1 MKGGILRQAAVDLG
15 RLRFLLHPTLQAL
28 PHPHQALVGD
38 VDHLLRR
45 ELLAGRWHQEGAAG
59 IAEHLDHLSQL
70 RFRGLRQVAEGGQ
83 GGGPADA
90 PAVGGFVGEGLEQ
103 LFAEVLPPRGLLP
116 RAGEFGVGLLG
127 VGIEGMG
134 HRADRF
140 VVAQSQGALASLL
153 LPVRPGAVQGM
164 LQDRKLVGVV
174 AHIVHQP
181 GRQHRLDLD
190 ALHPDRIDDRGAA
203 FLRGQPGHQVEAGVD
218 RLGQAGE
225 LGAITKKIRSHR

>member
-1 MKGGILRQAAVDLG
+1 MAVLGCDAVCLIQSPAGLLLLAQLLFSQLSIVLLPTALQKLQGAVKSNGIALGPGLIGLALLLPVPIDRQLGVAEHTGLSPGMQGGILRQAAVDLG

-59 IAEHLDHLSQL
+59 IAEHLDHLLQL

-90 PAVGGFVGEGLEQ
+90 PSVGGLVGEGLEQ

-116 RAGEFGVGLLG
+116 RAGEFGVGLFG
-127 VGIEGMG
+127 VGI
-134 HRADRF
+134 
-140 VVAQSQGALASLL
+140 
-153 LPVRPGAVQGM
+153 
-164 LQDRKLVGVV
+164 
-174 AHIVHQP
+174 
-181 GRQHRLDLD
+181 
-190 ALHPDRIDDRGAA
+190 
-203 FLRGQPGHQVEAGVD
+203 
-218 RLGQAGE
+218 
-225 LGAITKKIRSHR
+225 